1 MFTFTRFFDRF
12 VFLFAIAS
20 ALLIGFSAIEH
31 LTHALAKVITPA
43 YVPKQ
48 MITVE
53 SAYNELKSGCIERD
67 IKYDVSLPCSLT
79 QQDITKV
86 QESDLSSH
94 RYQYDS
100 WTVGSNQRNI
110 QEIARILGVLMLLIS
125 LLRLLY
131 KFYIHSV
138 RPAMRRA
145 TAPARTRHM
154 EQEFLQMKLLHENG
168 VISDVEFG
176 KKKEQLRAKVM
187 AE

>member
-1 MFTFTRFFDRF
+1 MFTFTRFFDRI
-12 VFLFAIAS
+12 VFLFATAS
-20 ALLIGFSAIEH
+20 ALLIGFSHSEG
-31 LTHALAKVITPA
+31 LTHALAKVISPA
-43 YVPKQ
+43 YVPKA

-53 SAYNELKSGCIERD
+53 AANYEFQRSCIERSL
-67 IKYDVSLPCSLT
+67 KYDLDLPCKPT

-100 WTVGSNQRNI
+100 WTVGSNENNI

-131 KFYIHSV
+131 KLYIHSV